1 MRKDA
6 LVKID
11 GEVKTYEELEKPV
24 EVVEEVVEV
33 EVEEA
38 VEAPELACKAC
49 GKEYKTERGLKAH
62 KCK

>member
-24 EVVEEVVEV
+24 EEVVEV
-33 EVEEA
+33 AAEEA
-38 VEAPELACKAC
+38 VEAPKLACKAC